1 MSGTTSTGRIVRAV
15 TAGALALAV
24 ALGGPVASAQETTTT
39 APTTTAP
46 SEPPTE
52 TPVEPPTTTTTTT
65 EPPVET
71 SSPPAEPDPT
81 TAPAE
86 PEPAPP
92 AVPRAEAAP
101 VPRADLKVSLAF
113 DRAEYPPDSDIGLT
127 VTVRNAGAAPAVDV
141 RFTHGGDLRITTG
154 ATELR
159 RVPGATIAP
168 GEAKTYR
175 LVGRQQIPLY
185 DRVEYSVTAYTGP
198 QTLPDMDPTPEDNTG
213 RAATRVPLTWGSAR
227 GVLYRDAD
235 GDGAFDEGEG
245 VADAPVYADG
255 GLPTTWLSGRTD
267 ATGRFTFGGEVPTGR
282 YRASLIEHGNPF
294 VIAPGHAEFTV
305 EQGVTTELA
314 LPMTS
319 PVLEVLRP
327 KLEFD
332 RESYRPTDPV
342 GIDVTL
348 TNTGATALTG
358 VVAVCDEEPDEGR
371 LTGNGPGWAALSP
384 DGPGVTLAAGETKV
398 LRVTDTVPADAAAVG
413 RIGVACNFGNSGRST
428 AGYIGSSDFAEVGSF
443 GAVEGTLRHG
453 DGRPLDGVRLVALQ
467 RGGLPVAEAR
477 SHDGG
482 AFSFAKLPAGRT
494 EVLVLGEYRD
504 EATGEG
510 WFTVDVVADT
520 TTRVEFVVV
529 AGPEV
534 VEPVEVDRLEVTAS
548 FDKAAY
554 DIAEPVTARIK
565 VTNTGV
571 GASIPVRYVP
581 EWVPS
586 TMTHDFD
593 QWGPLYPYANPTKG
607 LYLWPGESYE
617 VTVVGEPRP
626 WIGDLVSLKGRIT
639 FGTRGASVPLDLSAP
654 VSHAAG
660 GATVLVY
667 GDANANGAFDQG
679 EALPNQTVTVEGGIP
694 TTFHEGITDAAG
706 RYRIEGAPAGNY
718 RVRVWHSS
726 RWAPPID
733 FYDRFTVTGGGDTTF
748 EVGLVRPANT
758 LTAVIAWDKA
768 EYRPDERP
776 RLNVTITNNGLADLT
791 VHAVC
796 GGTGT
801 PYQIENGEEWGPLSE
816 LGYGVPVAARRSW
829 STTVEETMPVG
840 SPDHGLITATCA
852 FGTRDADGR
861 FRELAPIARA
871 KARVPGAVWTTTGR
885 VVECCGRQWVGV
897 PDVTVVL
904 LDPDTNETAA
914 RATADAH
921 GMLTFPDLAVG
932 HYTPVV
938 LGPWQVV
945 PFHEGPLFAAV
956 RGATEPQLIAVKPG
970 PVVVDPDA
978 TAPGDTPAGGGGPP
992 RDALATTGASVL
1004 GLGVVGLVLLA
1015 FGIGARAL
1023 GRRTT

>member
-1 MSGTTSTGRIVRAV
+1 MSGSTHAGRIARAV

-39 APTTTAP
+39 TPTTTAP

-52 TPVEPPTTTTTTT
+52 TPVETTTPTTTTV
-65 EPPVET
+65 PSVET
-71 SSPPAEPDPT
+71 TSPPAPT

-113 DRAEYPPDSDIGLT
+113 DRDEYPPDSDIGFT

-141 RFTHGGDLRITTG
+141 RFTHWGDLRLTTG
-154 ATELR
+154 AGELR
-159 RVPGATIAP
+159 RFPGPTIAP

-175 LVGRQQIPLY
+175 LAGRQEVPLY
-185 DRVEYSVTAYTGP
+185 DRVEYGVTAYTGP

-213 RAATRVPLTWGSAR
+213 RDTTRVPLTWGAAR

-245 VADAPVYADG
+245 VPDSPVYADG
-255 GLPTTWLSGRTD
+255 GLPATWLHGRTD
-267 ATGRFTFGGEVPTGR
+267 ATGRFTFGTDVPTGR

-305 EQGVTTELA
+305 EQGVTTELV
-314 LPMTS
+314 LPITS

-327 KLEFD
+327 ELEFD

-342 GIDVTL
+342 GVDVTL

-371 LTGNGPGWAALSP
+371 LTGNGPAWAALSP

-398 LRVTDTVPADAAAVG
+398 LRITDTVPEDAAAVG
-413 RIGVACNFGNSGRST
+413 RISVACHFGNSGRST

-443 GAVEGTLRHG
+443 GAVEGTVRHV
-453 DGRPLDGVRLVALQ
+453 DGAPLDDARLVALDG
-467 RGGLPVAEAR
+467 RSGLPVAEAR

-494 EVLVLGEYRD
+494 KVLVLGEYRD
-504 EATGEG
+504 AVTGDG
-510 WFTVDVVADT
+510 WFTVDVVADA
-520 TTRVEFVVV
+520 TTRVEFAV
-529 AGPEV
+529 APGPEV
-534 VEPVEVDRLEVTAS
+534 AEPVEVDELEVTAS
-548 FDKAAY
+548 FDQAAY
-554 DIAEPVTARIK
+554 DIAGTVIARIK
-565 VTNTGV
+565 VTNAGV
-571 GASIPVRYVP
+571 GPRSPVRFVP

-586 TMTHDFD
+586 TMSYDYN
-593 QWGPLYPYANPTKG
+593 QWGPLYPFLNPTEG

-617 VTVVGEPRP
+617 VTIVGEPRP
-626 WIGDLVSLKGRIT
+626 WVGDLVSLKGRIT
-639 FGTRGASVPLDLSAP
+639 VGTRGASVPLDLSAA
-654 VSHAAG
+654 VSHG
-660 GATVLVY
+660 VGDATILVY
-667 GDANANGAFDQG
+667 GDANANGAFDAG
-679 EALPNQTVTVEGGIP
+679 EVLPHLDVTVEGGIP
-694 TTFHEGITDAAG
+694 TELHRGITDAAG
-706 RYRIEGAPAGNY
+706 RYRLQDVPAGNY
-718 RVRVWHSS
+718 RVRAWHSS
-726 RWAPPID
+726 SWALPID
-733 FYDRFTVTGGGDTTF
+733 FYDRFTLAADGDLTF
-748 EVGLVRPANT
+748 EIGLVRPANT
-758 LTAVIAWDKA
+758 LTAVIAWDKP
-768 EYRPDERP
+768 EYRADERP
-776 RLNVTITNNGLADLT
+776 GLTVTITNNSLADLT

-796 GGTGT
+796 GGVGT
-801 PYQIENGEEWGPLSE
+801 PYQIENGDEWGPLAE
-816 LGYGVPVAARRSW
+816 LGDGVPVASRRSW
-829 STTVEETMPVG
+829 TTTVEETMPAG
-840 SPDHGLITATCA
+840 SPDHGLITATCG

-871 KARVPGAVWTTTGR
+871 KAKVPGAVWTTTGR
-885 VVECCGRQWVGV
+885 VVECCGTQWVGV
-897 PDVTVVL
+897 PNVTVVL
-904 LDPDTNETAA
+904 VDPDTNETAA

-921 GMLTFPDLAVG
+921 GVFTFPDLAVG
-932 HYTPVV
+932 HYTPLV
-938 LGPWQVV
+938 LGPWEVV
-945 PFHEGPLFAAV
+945 PTHEGPLFEAV
-956 RGATEPQLIAVKPG
+956 RGSTTPQLIAVKPG

-978 TAPGDTPAGGGGPP
+978 TAPGDAPAGGGGPP

-1004 GLGVVGLVLLA
+1004 GLGLIGLVLLA
-1015 FGIGARAL
+1015 FGVGARAL